1 MSRRLDVYLG
11 DLKAGTLEQDA
22 HGQIFFT
29 YAPSWLENEQATPLS
44 QSLPLGEKPYN
55 KNECLPFFSGILPEE
70 EKREI
75 IAKNLGVSARNPFS
89 LLERIGGEC
98 GGAVELITEGVSKA
112 KGESKYAPLSEAELV
127 QILKELPRRPL
138 LAGERGVRL
147 SLAGVQD
154 KIPLYF
160 DGKTY
165 SLPLENSPSTHI
177 LKPAITRFEGQ
188 VYNEALAL
196 KLAKAMDIP
205 TAQATWKKMDEVEF
219 LLVARYDR
227 KLKGKHIIRI
237 HQEDFCQALGIVPEM
252 KYQSEGGPGLKEC
265 FELVKR
271 VSSRPL
277 TDLEN
282 LLKLVLFNLLIGN
295 NDAHGKNFS
304 LLYEGGSTRLAPAY
318 DLIATAYYKDLD
330 PHMAMKLGKESL
342 SLKVGPEQLG
352 LFAKEVQLTPPLVLN
367 LFSHMAKSL
376 PEKLK
381 AIPCDHPQEIPIRH
395 FLIERAARFLF

>member
-1 MSRRLDVYLG
+1 MSRRLNVFLG
-11 DLKAGTLEQDA
+11 DEKAGTLEQDA

-29 YAPSWLENEQATPLS
+29 YAPSWLNSAQAIPLS
-44 QSLPLGEKPYN
+44 QSLPLEEKRFT

-70 EKREI
+70 DKREI
-75 IAKNLGVSARNPFS
+75 IAKNLGVSVKNPFS

-98 GGAVELITEGVSKA
+98 GGAVELIPEGVDKG
-112 KGESKYAPLSEAELV
+112 KGEHKYASLSEEELA

-160 DGKTY
+160 DGNTY
-165 SLPLENSPSTHI
+165 SLPLDNSPSTHI

-205 TAQATWKKMDEVEF
+205 TAEASWEKVDGIEF
-219 LLVARYDR
+219 LLVTRYDR
-227 KLKGKHIIRI
+227 KIKGAAIHRI
-237 HQEDFCQALGIVPEM
+237 HQEDFCQALGVVPEM
-252 KYQSEGGPGLKEC
+252 KYQSEGGPGLKNC
-265 FELVKR
+265 FELIKK

-277 TDLEN
+277 IDLEN

-304 LLYEGGSTRLAPAY
+304 LLYEGGARRLAPAY
-318 DLIATAYYKDLD
+318 DLIATAYYPDLD

-342 SLKVGPEQLG
+342 SLKVGPEQLA

-367 LFSHMAKSL
+367 LFSHMAKIL
-376 PEKLK
+376 PEKLD
-381 AIPCDHPQEIPIRH
+381 AIPCGHNQEIPIRK
-395 FLIERAARFLF
+395 FLHERAARFRF